1 IYNKNIRGHSKL
13 ETLSPIFNT
22 IGMSYTNAIGV
33 NTNKI
38 NIITEG
44 ITDTML
50 LSALTDVFK
59 EEKYVFIPA
68 IGAANMLNIAII
80 LQSWGREYICIFDGD
95 AEGKRQKLK
104 MENKYNLESVMTLSD
119 VNIDIVEIED
129 LIDDEDYNQ
138 LNLSR
143 AGFKESK
150 SKRLYAQKIVD
161 AWLKEPDKVSKKTRE
176 NFQSLLNIIK
186 ELSTEY

>member
-50 LSALTDVFK
+50 LSSLTDVFK

-68 IGAANMLNIAII
+68 IGAANMSNIAII
-80 LQSWGREYICIFDGD
+80 LQSWGHEYICIFDGD
-95 AEGKRQKLK
+95 AEGERQKLK
-104 MENKYNLESVMTLSD
+104 MENKYNLENVMTLSD
-119 VNIDIVEIED
+119 VNINIVEIED
-129 LIDDEDYNQ
+129 LIDEEDYNQ

-143 AGFKESK
+143 AEFKKSE

-161 AWLKEPDKVSKKTRE
+161 AWIKEPDKISQKTNE
-176 NFQSLLNIIK
+176 NFRNLLDIIEK
-186 ELSTEY
+186 L